1 MDPRWTTDR
10 WRWRTGIFIN
20 TKLYA
25 VHRYIVTC
33 IYKLYYIISSIYIPD
48 TEIYIHLSLCLSIL
62 FALDQLENSF
72 LSVSMI
78 DMNIGQNLNLY
89 RLYQIVRIM
98 HTRLQYRSSIVSH
111 LFKTSLL
118 RTGSHSYRCYIVHT
132 YNVNIISMI
141 QQVQY

>member
-1 MDPRWTTDR
+1 MLY
-10 WRWRTGIFIN
+10 TGTQLRVYIN
-20 TKLYA
+20 
-25 VHRYIVTC
+25 YIT
-33 IYKLYYIISSIYIPD
+33 SSLAYIPD
-48 TEIYIHLSLCLSIL
+48 TEIYIHLSLCLSIM

>member
-1 MDPRWTTDR
+1 M
-10 WRWRTGIFIN
+10 FIN
-20 TKLYA
+20 TKYA
-25 VHRYIVTC
+25 VHRYTVTC
-33 IYKLYYIISSIYIPD
+33 IYKLYYIISSIY
-48 TEIYIHLSLCLSIL
+48 TCLSIL